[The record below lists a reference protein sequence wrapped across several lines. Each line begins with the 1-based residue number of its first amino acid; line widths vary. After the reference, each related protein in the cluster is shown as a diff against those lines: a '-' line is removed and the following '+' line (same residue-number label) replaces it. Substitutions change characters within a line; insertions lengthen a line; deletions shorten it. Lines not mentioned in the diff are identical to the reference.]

1 MQGYANAV
9 YKSPCQEQKKM
20 GKWEG
25 DIITEHLS
33 VLSAMPVRLAIRSL
47 FVVALDGS
55 TAARLEGN
63 QCC

>member
-1 MQGYANAV
+1 MPLTRVRARN
-9 YKSPCQEQKKM
+9 EKKM

-25 DIITEHLS
+25 DIITEYLS
-33 VLSAMPVRLAIRSL
+33 VLSAMSVRPAIRSL
-47 FVVALDGS
+47 FAVALDGS